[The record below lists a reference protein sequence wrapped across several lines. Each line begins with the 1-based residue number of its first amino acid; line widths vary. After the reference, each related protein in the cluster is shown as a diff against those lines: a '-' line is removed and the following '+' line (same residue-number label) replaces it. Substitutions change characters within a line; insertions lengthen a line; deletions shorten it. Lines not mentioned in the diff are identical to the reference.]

1 MKNKMPIVQ
10 HLVEL
15 RSALLRSI
23 IAIALF
29 FAVLFPFSED
39 IYSFIA
45 APILAVIPGS
55 NLIAIGV
62 ISPFLTPLKMSLILA
77 IYLFFSV
84 RKFFYENDKFIYY
97 LIIIKIIGLTYFL
110 GEEMS
115 WGQHIFKWESPDFF
129 MNLNNQKEANL
140 HNMSNFFDQIPR
152 SLVLL
157 WCCFSIIT
165 IKFVNKLRKV
175 NKFLF
180 IFINPNR
187 NILLISLLLIFFLAP
202 DFIIDKFDLHPGYKD
217 SLSYD
222 QIIFDLKKG
231 LFSTYMHDS
240 LFYDLISFKFIRLSE
255 LHELIIAFYF
265 FIHSYS
271 LKKEIRTVH

>member
-1 MKNKMPIVQ
+1 MIKTNNTIKIFILVFFSFVLFSVTEGYICKYYGEPQ
-10 HLVEL
+10 HLEKIKDNSYLPHYCVDIFKNYWNENGIIEY
-15 RSALLRSI
+15 SQVAL
-23 IAIALF
+23 
-29 FAVLFPFSED
+29 
-39 IYSFIA
+39 
-45 APILAVIPGS
+45 
-55 NLIAIGV
+55 
-62 ISPFLTPLKMSLILA
+62 LILA

-129 MNLNNQKEANL
+129 MNLNNQKEENL